1 MKKDV
6 IYIDVE
12 DDITTIVGKI
22 KASKEKIVAVVPPA
36 RYGVFQSAVNM
47 RLLKRTTDTAK
58 KHLVIISNSS
68 ALAALAASANIPV
81 AKNLQTKPEIAEIPV
96 LKVDDNDI
104 IDGNDLPVGD
114 IASATNSKSA
124 SDRAVDD
131 VIATSAS
138 TSASS
143 AAAKKPVRGKK
154 SDSKVPNFSTFR
166 KRLFI
171 FGGLGVL
178 LVGFLVWAIWFA
190 PKATVIITA
199 KNTPVTVDSNVQLVV
214 DGVTDFKAST
224 IKSIR
229 QEQAADVSVEFSAT
243 GKKNVGEK
251 ATGTV
256 RFSHQSQS
264 SATVASGTTLTM
276 PGGLTFTL
284 DVDVIVPASSMGQ
297 PNCFPTAC
305 PGTMTGKVTA
315 SQSGTNHNAATGNLS
330 GAPSGISAVFVS
342 PTSGG
347 TDKTATVV
355 SEDDITKAAA
365 SLGEKKAEDLRS
377 KLEASF
383 SESNVVI
390 KETFQ
395 EKRGDPVPSVKL
407 DEEATG
413 PVTLKSTVTASMMAV
428 ERSEI
433 QKFLKTGIQS
443 EIEGMK
449 SQKIYSDGSSDVKF
463 SQFVNDAE
471 KPKIRLTA
479 NGKIGP
485 VIKEDEVK
493 EQSLGK
499 NYGEIQLALEAIDGV
514 EDVDIKFWPFWVRT
528 VPNNVDRVTVEFK
541 IKDGS

>member
-47 RLLKRTTDTAK
+47 RLLKRTADTAK

-96 LKVDDNDI
+96 LKVDDNDV

-114 IASATNSKSA
+114 IASATKPKLP

-131 VIATSAS
+131 VIAISSATTS
-138 TSASS
+138 TSGAD
-143 AAAKKPVRGKK
+143 AKKPVRGKK
-154 SDSKVPNFSTFR
+154 SESKVPNFSTFR

-199 KNTPVTVDSNVQLVV
+199 KNTPVTVDSNVQLAV
-214 DGVTDFKAST
+214 GGATDFKTST

-243 GKKNVGEK
+243 GKKKVGEK
-251 ATGTV
+251 AKGTV
-256 RFSHQSQS
+256 RIKTDATTILMTGLTVPAGTQIQS
-264 SATVASGTTLTM
+264 SGGSIYLTAADVVFPQGSPSALAGIVVA
-276 PGGLTFTL
+276 
-284 DVDVIVPASSMGQ
+284 
-297 PNCFPTAC
+297 
-305 PGTMTGKVTA
+305 VTA
-315 SQSGTNHNAATGNLS
+315 ANVGEEYNGATGSASTSANGVTS
-330 GAPSGISAVFVS
+330 VAFVTSPSGGSSREV
-342 PTSGG
+342 
-347 TDKTATVV
+347 TVV
-355 SEDDITKAAA
+355 SEDDLAKATAA
-365 SLGEKKAEDLRS
+365 LGEKKVSDLRS
-377 KLEASF
+377 KLESSF

-395 EKRGDPVPSVKL
+395 EKRGDPVPSVKIN
-407 DEEATG
+407 EEATG

>member
-22 KASKEKIVAVVPPA
+22 KSSKEKIVALVPPA

-47 RLLKRTTDTAK
+47 RLLKRTADTAK

-96 LKVDDNDI
+96 LKVDDNDV

-114 IASATNSKSA
+114 IASATKSKSA

-131 VIATSAS
+131 VIAISSATTS
-138 TSASS
+138 TSGAD
-143 AAAKKPVRGKK
+143 AKKPVRGKK

-199 KNTPVTVDSNVQLVV
+199 KNTPVTVDSNVQLAV
-214 DGVTDFKAST
+214 GGATDFKTST

-243 GKKNVGEK
+243 GKKKVGEK
-251 ATGTV
+251 AKGTV
-256 RFSHQSQS
+256 RIKTDATTILMTGLTVPAGTQIQS
-264 SATVASGTTLTM
+264 SGGSIYLTAADVVFPQGSPSALAGIVVA
-276 PGGLTFTL
+276 
-284 DVDVIVPASSMGQ
+284 
-297 PNCFPTAC
+297 
-305 PGTMTGKVTA
+305 VTA
-315 SQSGTNHNAATGNLS
+315 ANVGEEYNGATGSASTSANGVTS
-330 GAPSGISAVFVS
+330 VAFVTSPSGGSSREV
-342 PTSGG
+342 
-347 TDKTATVV
+347 TVV
-355 SEDDITKAAA
+355 SEDDLAKATAA
-365 SLGEKKAEDLRS
+365 LGEKKVSDLRS
-377 KLEASF
+377 KLESSF

-395 EKRGDPVPSVKL
+395 EKRGDPVPSVKIN
-407 DEEATG
+407 EEATG

-463 SQFVNDAE
+463 SQFVNDSE

-528 VPNNVDRVTVEFK
+528 VPNDVKRITVEFK
-541 IKDGS
+541 LQDAS

>member
-47 RLLKRTTDTAK
+47 RLLKRTADTAK

-96 LKVDDNDI
+96 LKVDDNDV

-114 IASATNSKSA
+114 IASATKPKSA

-131 VIATSAS
+131 VIAISSATTS
-138 TSASS
+138 TSGAD
-143 AAAKKPVRGKK
+143 AKKPVRGKK
-154 SDSKVPNFSTFR
+154 SESKVPNFSTFR

-199 KNTPVTVDSNVQLVV
+199 KNTPVTVDSNVQLAV
-214 DGVTDFKAST
+214 GGATDFKTST

-243 GKKNVGEK
+243 GKKKVGEK
-251 ATGTV
+251 AKGTV
-256 RFSHQSQS
+256 RIKTDATTILMTGLTVPAGTQIQS
-264 SATVASGTTLTM
+264 SGGSIYLTAADVVFPQGSPSALAGIVVA
-276 PGGLTFTL
+276 
-284 DVDVIVPASSMGQ
+284 
-297 PNCFPTAC
+297 
-305 PGTMTGKVTA
+305 VTA
-315 SQSGTNHNAATGNLS
+315 ANVGEEYNGATGSASTSANGVTS
-330 GAPSGISAVFVS
+330 VEFVTSPSGGSSREV
-342 PTSGG
+342 
-347 TDKTATVV
+347 TVV
-355 SEDDITKAAA
+355 SEDDLAKATAA
-365 SLGEKKAEDLRS
+365 LGEKKVSDLRS
-377 KLEASF
+377 KLESSF

-395 EKRGDPVPSVKL
+395 EKRGDPVPSVKIN
-407 DEEATG
+407 EEATG

>member
-22 KASKEKIVAVVPPA
+22 KSSNEKIVAVVPPA

-47 RLLKRTTDTAK
+47 RLLKRTADTAK

-96 LKVDDNDI
+96 LKVDDNDV

-114 IASATNSKSA
+114 IASATKPKSA

-131 VIATSAS
+131 VIAISSATTS
-138 TSASS
+138 TSGAD
-143 AAAKKPVRGKK
+143 AKKPVRGKK
-154 SDSKVPNFSTFR
+154 SESKVPNFSTFR

-199 KNTPVTVDSNVQLVV
+199 KNTPVTVDSNVQLAV

-243 GKKNVGEK
+243 GKKKVGEK
-251 ATGTV
+251 AKGTV
-256 RFSHQSQS
+256 RIKTDATTILMTGLTVPAGTQIQS
-264 SATVASGTTLTM
+264 SGGSIYLTAADVVFPQGSPSALAGIVVA
-276 PGGLTFTL
+276 
-284 DVDVIVPASSMGQ
+284 
-297 PNCFPTAC
+297 
-305 PGTMTGKVTA
+305 VTA
-315 SQSGTNHNAATGNLS
+315 ANVGEEYNGATGSASTSANGVTS
-330 GAPSGISAVFVS
+330 VAFVTSPSGGSSREV
-342 PTSGG
+342 
-347 TDKTATVV
+347 TVV
-355 SEDDITKAAA
+355 SEDDLAKATAA
-365 SLGEKKAEDLRS
+365 LGEKKVSDLRS
-377 KLEASF
+377 KLESSF

-395 EKRGDPVPSVKL
+395 EKRGDPVPSVKIN
-407 DEEATG
+407 EEATG

-485 VIKEDEVK
+485 VIKEDDVK

>member
-22 KASKEKIVAVVPPA
+22 KSSKEKIVALVPPA

-47 RLLKRTTDTAK
+47 RLLKRTADTAK

-96 LKVDDNDI
+96 LKVDDNDV
-104 IDGNDLPVGD
+104 IDGNDLPIGD
-114 IASATNSKSA
+114 IASATKSKSA

-131 VIATSAS
+131 VIAISSATTS
-138 TSASS
+138 TSGAD
-143 AAAKKPVRGKK
+143 AKKPVRGKK
-154 SDSKVPNFSTFR
+154 SESKVPNFSTFR

-199 KNTPVTVDSNVQLVV
+199 KNTPVTVDSNVQLAV

-224 IKSIR
+224 IKSIF

-243 GKKNVGEK
+243 GKKKVGEK
-251 ATGTV
+251 AKGTV
-256 RFSHQSQS
+256 RIKTD
-264 SATVASGTTLTM
+264 ATTILMT
-276 PGGLTFTL
+276 GLT
-284 DVDVIVPASSMGQ
+284 VPASTQIQSSGGSIYLTGADVV
-297 PNCFPTAC
+297 FPQGSPSALA
-305 PGTMTGKVTA
+305 GIVVAVTA
-315 SQSGTNHNAATGNLS
+315 ANVGEEYNGATGSASTSANGVTS
-330 GAPSGISAVFVS
+330 VAFVTSPSGGSSREV
-342 PTSGG
+342 
-347 TDKTATVV
+347 TVV
-355 SEDDITKAAA
+355 SEDDLAKATAA
-365 SLGEKKAEDLRS
+365 LGEKKVSDLRS
-377 KLEASF
+377 KLESSF

-395 EKRGDPVPSVKL
+395 EKRGDPVPSVKIN
-407 DEEATG
+407 EEATG

-528 VPNNVDRVTVEFK
+528 VPNDVDRVTVEFK

>member
-114 IASATNSKSA
+114 IASATKSKSA

-131 VIATSAS
+131 VIATSAN

-143 AAAKKPVRGKK
+143 AATKKPARGKK

-214 DGVTDFKAST
+214 GGATDFKAST

-251 ATGTV
+251 AKGTV
-256 RFSHQSQS
+256 RIKTDATTILMTGLTVPAGTQIQS
-264 SATVASGTTLTM
+264 SGGSIYLTGADVVFPQGSPSALAGIVVA
-276 PGGLTFTL
+276 
-284 DVDVIVPASSMGQ
+284 
-297 PNCFPTAC
+297 
-305 PGTMTGKVTA
+305 VTA
-315 SQSGTNHNAATGNLS
+315 ANVGDEYNGATGSASTSANGVTS
-330 GAPSGISAVFVS
+330 VAFVTSPSGGSSREV
-342 PTSGG
+342 
-347 TDKTATVV
+347 TVV
-355 SEDDITKAAA
+355 SDDDLAKATAA
-365 SLGEKKAEDLRS
+365 LGEKKVTDLKS
-377 KLEASF
+377 KLESSF
-383 SESNVVI
+383 SESNVII

-528 VPNNVDRVTVEFK
+528 VPNDVDRITVEFK

>member
-22 KASKEKIVAVVPPA
+22 KASKEKIVALVPPA

-47 RLLKRTTDTAK
+47 RLLKRTADTAK

-96 LKVDDNDI
+96 LKVDDNDV
-104 IDGNDLPVGD
+104 IDGNDLPIGD
-114 IASATNSKSA
+114 IASATKPKSA

-131 VIATSAS
+131 VIATSATTS
-138 TSASS
+138 TSGD
-143 AAAKKPVRGKK
+143 AAKKPVRGKK

-199 KNTPVTVDSNVQLVV
+199 KNTPVTVDSNVQLAV
-214 DGVTDFKAST
+214 GGATDFKTST

-229 QEQAADVSVEFSAT
+229 QEQSADVSVEFNAT
-243 GKKNVGEK
+243 GKKKVGEK
-251 ATGTV
+251 AKGTV
-256 RFSHQSQS
+256 RIKTD
-264 SATVASGTTLTM
+264 AETILMT
-276 PGGLTFTL
+276 GLT
-284 DVDVIVPASSMGQ
+284 VPAGTQIQSGGGSIYTTSADAV
-297 PNCFPTAC
+297 FPQGSPSAY
-305 PGTMTGKVTA
+305 GGVVVAVTA
-315 SQSGTNHNAATGNLS
+315 VNVGEEYNGATGSASTSANGVTS
-330 GAPSGISAVFVS
+330 VTFVTSPSGGSSREV
-342 PTSGG
+342 
-347 TDKTATVV
+347 TVV
-355 SEDDITKAAA
+355 SEDDLAKAVAA
-365 SLGEKKAEDLRS
+365 LGEKKVSDLKS

-395 EKRGDPVPSVKL
+395 EKRGDPVPSVKIN
-407 DEEATG
+407 EEATG

>member
-22 KASKEKIVAVVPPA
+22 KDSKEKIVAIVPPA

-47 RLLKRTTDTAK
+47 RLLKRTADAAK

-96 LKVDDNDI
+96 LKVDDNDV

-114 IASATNSKSA
+114 IASATKPKLP

-131 VIATSAS
+131 VIAISSATTS
-138 TSASS
+138 TSGAD
-143 AAAKKPVRGKK
+143 AKKPVRGKK
-154 SDSKVPNFSTFR
+154 SESKVPNFSTFR

-199 KNTPVTVDSNVQLVV
+199 KNTPVTVDSNVQLAV

-224 IKSIR
+224 IKSIF

-243 GKKNVGEK
+243 GKKKVGEK
-251 ATGTV
+251 AKGTV
-256 RFSHQSQS
+256 RIKTDATTILMTGLTVPAGTQIQS
-264 SATVASGTTLTM
+264 SGGSIYLTGADVVFPQGSPSALAGIVVA
-276 PGGLTFTL
+276 
-284 DVDVIVPASSMGQ
+284 
-297 PNCFPTAC
+297 
-305 PGTMTGKVTA
+305 VTA
-315 SQSGTNHNAATGNLS
+315 ANVGEEYNGATGSASTSANGVTS
-330 GAPSGISAVFVS
+330 VAFVTSPSGGSSREV
-342 PTSGG
+342 
-347 TDKTATVV
+347 TVV
-355 SEDDITKAAA
+355 SEDDLAKATAA
-365 SLGEKKAEDLRS
+365 LGEKKVSDLRS
-377 KLEASF
+377 KLESSF

-395 EKRGDPVPSVKL
+395 EKRGDPVPSVKIN
-407 DEEATG
+407 EEATG

-471 KPKIRLTA
+471 EPKIRLTA

>member
-22 KASKEKIVAVVPPA
+22 KSSKEKIVALVPPA

-47 RLLKRTTDTAK
+47 RLLKRTADTAK

-104 IDGNDLPVGD
+104 IDGNDLPIGD
-114 IASATNSKSA
+114 IASATKSKSA

-138 TSASS
+138 TSTSGAD
-143 AAAKKPVRGKK
+143 AKKPVRGKK

-199 KNTPVTVDSNVQLVV
+199 KNTPVTVDSNVQLAV

-243 GKKNVGEK
+243 GKKKVGEK
-251 ATGTV
+251 AKGTV
-256 RFSHQSQS
+256 RIKTDATTILMTGLTVPAGTQIQS
-264 SATVASGTTLTM
+264 SGGSIYLTAADVVFPQGSPSALAGIVVA
-276 PGGLTFTL
+276 
-284 DVDVIVPASSMGQ
+284 
-297 PNCFPTAC
+297 
-305 PGTMTGKVTA
+305 VTA
-315 SQSGTNHNAATGNLS
+315 ANVGEEYNGATGSASTSANGVTS
-330 GAPSGISAVFVS
+330 VAFVTSPSGGSSREV
-342 PTSGG
+342 
-347 TDKTATVV
+347 TVV
-355 SEDDITKAAA
+355 SEDDLAKATAA
-365 SLGEKKAEDLRS
+365 LGEKKVSDLRS
-377 KLEASF
+377 KLESSF

-395 EKRGDPVPSVKL
+395 EKRGDPVPSVKIN
-407 DEEATG
+407 EEATG

>member
-114 IASATNSKSA
+114 IASATKSKSA

-131 VIATSAS
+131 VIATSATTS
-138 TSASS
+138 TSGD
-143 AAAKKPVRGKK
+143 AAKKPVRGKK
-154 SDSKVPNFSTFR
+154 SEPKVPNFSTFR
-166 KRLFI
+166 KRLFV

-199 KNTPVTVDSNVQLVV
+199 KNTPVTVDSNVQLAV

-224 IKSIR
+224 IKSIF

-243 GKKNVGEK
+243 GKKKVGEK
-251 ATGTV
+251 AKGTV
-256 RFSHQSQS
+256 RIKTDATTILMTGLTVPAGTQIQS
-264 SATVASGTTLTM
+264 SGGSIYLTGADVVFPQGSPSALAGIVVA
-276 PGGLTFTL
+276 
-284 DVDVIVPASSMGQ
+284 
-297 PNCFPTAC
+297 
-305 PGTMTGKVTA
+305 VTA
-315 SQSGTNHNAATGNLS
+315 ANVGEEYNGATGSASTSANGVTS
-330 GAPSGISAVFVS
+330 VAFVTSPSGGSSREV
-342 PTSGG
+342 
-347 TDKTATVV
+347 TVV
-355 SEDDITKAAA
+355 SEDDLAKATAA
-365 SLGEKKAEDLRS
+365 LGEKKVSDLRS
-377 KLEASF
+377 KLESSF
-383 SESNVVI
+383 SESNVII

>member
-22 KASKEKIVAVVPPA
+22 KASKEKIVAIVPPA

-47 RLLKRTTDTAK
+47 RLLKRTADTAK

-96 LKVDDNDI
+96 LKVDDNDV
-104 IDGNDLPVGD
+104 IDGNDLPIGD
-114 IASATNSKSA
+114 IASATKSKSA

-131 VIATSAS
+131 VIAISSATTS
-138 TSASS
+138 TSGAD
-143 AAAKKPVRGKK
+143 AKKPVRGKK

-190 PKATVIITA
+190 PRATVVITA
-199 KNTPVTVDSNVQLVV
+199 KNTPVTIDSNVKLVSE
-214 DGVTDFKAST
+214 GPTDFSAST
-224 IKSIR
+224 VKTIR
-229 QEQAADVSVEFSAT
+229 QEQQAEVSVEFSAT
-243 GKKNVGEK
+243 GKKEVGEK
-251 ATGTV
+251 STGTV
-256 RFSHQSQS
+256 SFSTRDTE
-264 SATVASGTTLTM
+264 AIGTTVAAGTPIRSSSGLVYRTDAAVTI
-276 PGGLTFTL
+276 TFENRRG
-284 DVDVIVPASSMGQ
+284 VRVA
-297 PNCFPTAC
+297 
-305 PGTMTGKVTA
+305 VTA
-315 SQSGTNHNAATGNLS
+315 DERGAKYNGAQGDAS
-330 GAPSGISAVFVS
+330 GAPSGVNVNFVDA
-342 PTSGG
+342 TSGG

-355 SEDDITKAAA
+355 SQDDIDKATRAL
-365 SLGEKKAEDLRS
+365 SEKKAEDLRP
-377 KLEASF
+377 KLDTMF
-383 SESNVVI
+383 SESNVII

-395 EKRGDPVPSVKL
+395 EKRGDPVPSVKV

>member
-114 IASATNSKSA
+114 IASATKSKSA

-143 AAAKKPVRGKK
+143 AATKKPARGKK

-199 KNTPVTVDSNVQLVV
+199 KNTPVTVDSNVQLAV
-214 DGVTDFKAST
+214 GGATDFKTST
-224 IKSIR
+224 IKAIR
-229 QEQAADVSVEFSAT
+229 QEQSADVAVEFTAT
-243 GKKNVGEK
+243 GTKDVGEK

-256 RFSHQSQS
+256 RFTSDSFSALS
-264 SATVASGTTLTM
+264 SGISIPAGTKLTSMSGKEYTTDSAVVLSTTVGNTKSTGITAVERGTSSNGANGSVSGAPATVAATITGGATT
-276 PGGLTFTL
+276 
-284 DVDVIVPASSMGQ
+284 
-297 PNCFPTAC
+297 
-305 PGTMTGKVTA
+305 
-315 SQSGTNHNAATGNLS
+315 
-330 GAPSGISAVFVS
+330 
-342 PTSGG
+342 GG

-355 SEDDITKAAA
+355 SQDDIDKATRAL
-365 SLGEKKAEDLRS
+365 SEKKAEDLRP
-377 KLEASF
+377 KLDTMF
-383 SESNVVI
+383 SESNVII

-528 VPNNVDRVTVEFK
+528 VPNDVDRITVEFK

>member
-22 KASKEKIVAVVPPA
+22 KSSKEKIVALVPPA

-47 RLLKRTTDTAK
+47 RLLKRTADTAK

-96 LKVDDNDI
+96 LKVDDNDV
-104 IDGNDLPVGD
+104 IDGNDLPIGD
-114 IASATNSKSA
+114 ITSATKSKSA

-143 AAAKKPVRGKK
+143 AATKKPVRGKK

-199 KNTPVTVDSNVQLVV
+199 KNTPVTVDSNVQLAV
-214 DGVTDFKAST
+214 GGATDFKTST

-243 GKKNVGEK
+243 GKKKVGEK
-251 ATGTV
+251 AKGTV
-256 RFSHQSQS
+256 RIKTDATTILMTGLTVPAGTQIQS
-264 SATVASGTTLTM
+264 SGGSIYLTGADVVFPQGSPSALAGIVVA
-276 PGGLTFTL
+276 
-284 DVDVIVPASSMGQ
+284 
-297 PNCFPTAC
+297 
-305 PGTMTGKVTA
+305 VTA
-315 SQSGTNHNAATGNLS
+315 ANVGEEYNGATGSASTSANGVTS
-330 GAPSGISAVFVS
+330 VEFVTSPSGGSSREV
-342 PTSGG
+342 
-347 TDKTATVV
+347 TVV
-355 SEDDITKAAA
+355 SEDDLAKATAA
-365 SLGEKKAEDLRS
+365 LGEKKVTDLKS
-377 KLEASF
+377 KLESSF
-383 SESNVVI
+383 SESNVII

-395 EKRGDPVPSVKL
+395 EKRGDPVPSVKIN
-407 DEEATG
+407 EEATG

>member
-22 KASKEKIVAVVPPA
+22 KSSKEKIVAVVPPA

-47 RLLKRTTDTAK
+47 RLLKRTADTAK

-114 IASATNSKSA
+114 IASAAKSKSA

-131 VIATSAS
+131 VIATSAN

-143 AAAKKPVRGKK
+143 AATKKPARGKK

-199 KNTPVTVDSNVQLVV
+199 KNTPVTVDSNVQLAV

-251 ATGTV
+251 AKGTV
-256 RFSHQSQS
+256 RIKTDATTILMTGLTVPAGTQIQS
-264 SATVASGTTLTM
+264 SGGSIYLTGADVVFPQGSPSALAGIVVA
-276 PGGLTFTL
+276 
-284 DVDVIVPASSMGQ
+284 
-297 PNCFPTAC
+297 
-305 PGTMTGKVTA
+305 VTA
-315 SQSGTNHNAATGNLS
+315 ANVGDEYNGATGSASTSANGVTS
-330 GAPSGISAVFVS
+330 VAFVTSPSGGSSREV
-342 PTSGG
+342 
-347 TDKTATVV
+347 TVV
-355 SEDDITKAAA
+355 SEDDLAKATAA
-365 SLGEKKAEDLRS
+365 LGEKKVSDLRS
-377 KLEASF
+377 KLESSF

-528 VPNNVDRVTVEFK
+528 VPNDVDRITVEFK
-541 IKDGS
+541 IKDGN

>member
-58 KHLVIISNSS
+58 KHLVILSNSS

-114 IASATNSKSA
+114 IASTAKPKLA
-124 SDRAVDD
+124 SDRAVED
-131 VIATSAS
+131 VIATNS
-138 TSASS
+138 
-143 AAAKKPVRGKK
+143 KPADSKPTRGKK
-154 SDSKVPNFSTFR
+154 PDSKVPNFSVFR

-190 PKATVIITA
+190 PKATVVITA
-199 KNTPVTVDSNVQLVV
+199 KNTPVTVDSNVQLAV
-214 DGVTDFKAST
+214 GGATDFKAST

-229 QEQAADVSVEFSAT
+229 QEQSADVSVEFNAT
-243 GKKNVGEK
+243 GKKKVGEK
-251 ATGTV
+251 AKGTV
-256 RFSHQSQS
+256 RIKTD
-264 SATVASGTTLTM
+264 AETILMT
-276 PGGLTFTL
+276 GLT
-284 DVDVIVPASSMGQ
+284 VPAGTQIQSGGGSIYTTSADAV
-297 PNCFPTAC
+297 FPQGSPSAY
-305 PGTMTGKVTA
+305 GGVVVAVTA
-315 SQSGTNHNAATGNLS
+315 VNVGEEYNGATGSASTSANGVTS
-330 GAPSGISAVFVS
+330 VTFVTSPSGGSSREV
-342 PTSGG
+342 
-347 TDKTATVV
+347 TVV
-355 SEDDITKAAA
+355 SEDDLAKAVAA
-365 SLGEKKAEDLRS
+365 LGEKKVSDLKS

-395 EKRGDPVPSVKL
+395 EKRGDPVPSVKV

-499 NYGEIQLALEAIDGV
+499 NYGEIQLALETIDGV

-528 VPNNVDRVTVEFK
+528 VPNDVDRITVEFK
-541 IKDGS
+541 IKDGN

>member
-124 SDRAVDD
+124 SDRVVDD

-143 AAAKKPVRGKK
+143 AATKKPVRGKK

-178 LVGFLVWAIWFA
+178 LVGFLVWAVWFA

-199 KNTPVTVDSNVQLVV
+199 KNTPVTVDSNVQLAV
-214 DGVTDFKAST
+214 GGATDFKTST

-229 QEQAADVSVEFSAT
+229 QEQAADVSVEFNAT

-251 ATGTV
+251 AKGTV
-256 RFSHQSQS
+256 RIKTDATTILMTGLTVPAGTQIQS
-264 SATVASGTTLTM
+264 SGGSIYLTGADVVFPQGSPSALAGMVVA
-276 PGGLTFTL
+276 
-284 DVDVIVPASSMGQ
+284 
-297 PNCFPTAC
+297 
-305 PGTMTGKVTA
+305 VTA
-315 SQSGTNHNAATGNLS
+315 ANVGDEYNGATGSASTSANGVTS
-330 GAPSGISAVFVS
+330 VAFVTSPSGGSSREV
-342 PTSGG
+342 
-347 TDKTATVV
+347 TVV
-355 SEDDITKAAA
+355 SEDDLAKATAA
-365 SLGEKKAEDLRS
+365 LGEKKVTDLKS
-377 KLEASF
+377 KLESSF
-383 SESNVVI
+383 SESNVII

-528 VPNNVDRVTVEFK
+528 VPNDVDRVTVEFK

>member
-47 RLLKRTTDTAK
+47 RLLKRTADTAK

-114 IASATNSKSA
+114 IASATKSKSA

-131 VIATSAS
+131 VIATSAN

-143 AAAKKPVRGKK
+143 AATKKPARGKK

-214 DGVTDFKAST
+214 GGATDFKAST

-251 ATGTV
+251 AKGTV
-256 RFSHQSQS
+256 RIKTDATTILMTGLTVPAGTQIQS
-264 SATVASGTTLTM
+264 SGGSIYLTGADVVFPQGSPSALAGIVVA
-276 PGGLTFTL
+276 
-284 DVDVIVPASSMGQ
+284 
-297 PNCFPTAC
+297 
-305 PGTMTGKVTA
+305 VTA
-315 SQSGTNHNAATGNLS
+315 ANVGDEYNGATGSASTSANGVTS
-330 GAPSGISAVFVS
+330 VAFVTSPSGGSSREV
-342 PTSGG
+342 
-347 TDKTATVV
+347 TVV
-355 SEDDITKAAA
+355 SDDDLAKATAA
-365 SLGEKKAEDLRS
+365 LGEKKVTDLKS
-377 KLEASF
+377 KLESSF

-395 EKRGDPVPSVKL
+395 EKRGDPVPSVKV

-528 VPNNVDRVTVEFK
+528 VPNDVDRITVEFK

>member
-47 RLLKRTTDTAK
+47 RLLKRTADTAK

-114 IASATNSKSA
+114 IASATKSKSA

-131 VIATSAS
+131 VIATSAN

-143 AAAKKPVRGKK
+143 AATKKPARGKK

-199 KNTPVTVDSNVQLVV
+199 KNTPVTVDSNVQLAV
-214 DGVTDFKAST
+214 GGATDFKTST

-243 GKKNVGEK
+243 GKKKVGEK
-251 ATGTV
+251 AKGTV
-256 RFSHQSQS
+256 RIKTDATTILMTGLTVPAGTQIQS
-264 SATVASGTTLTM
+264 S
-276 PGGLTFTL
+276 GG
-284 DVDVIVPASSMGQ
+284 S
-297 PNCFPTAC
+297 
-305 PGTMTGKVTA
+305 
-315 SQSGTNHNAATGNLS
+315 
-330 GAPSGISAVFVS
+330 
-342 PTSGG
+342 
-347 TDKTATVV
+347 
-355 SEDDITKAAA
+355 
-365 SLGEKKAEDLRS
+365 
-377 KLEASF
+377 
-383 SESNVVI
+383 
-390 KETFQ
+390 
-395 EKRGDPVPSVKL
+395 
-407 DEEATG
+407 
-413 PVTLKSTVTASMMAV
+413 
-428 ERSEI
+428 
-433 QKFLKTGIQS
+433 
-443 EIEGMK
+443 
-449 SQKIYSDGSSDVKF
+449 IY
-463 SQFVNDAE
+463 
-471 KPKIRLTA
+471 
-479 NGKIGP
+479 
-485 VIKEDEVK
+485 
-493 EQSLGK
+493 
-499 NYGEIQLALEAIDGV
+499 
-514 EDVDIKFWPFWVRT
+514 
-528 VPNNVDRVTVEFK
+528 
-541 IKDGS
+541 

>member
-47 RLLKRTTDTAK
+47 RLLKRTADTAK

-114 IASATNSKSA
+114 IASATKSKSA

-131 VIATSAS
+131 VIAISSATTS
-138 TSASS
+138 TSGAD
-143 AAAKKPVRGKK
+143 AKKPVRGKK
-154 SDSKVPNFSTFR
+154 SESKVPNFSTFR

-199 KNTPVTVDSNVQLVV
+199 KNTPVTVDSNVQLAV

-224 IKSIR
+224 IKSIF

-243 GKKNVGEK
+243 GKKKVGEK
-251 ATGTV
+251 AKGTV
-256 RFSHQSQS
+256 RIKTDATTILMTGLTVPAGTQIQS
-264 SATVASGTTLTM
+264 SGGSIYLTGADVVFPQGSPSALAGIVVA
-276 PGGLTFTL
+276 
-284 DVDVIVPASSMGQ
+284 
-297 PNCFPTAC
+297 
-305 PGTMTGKVTA
+305 VTA
-315 SQSGTNHNAATGNLS
+315 ANVGEEYNGATGSASTSANGVTS
-330 GAPSGISAVFVS
+330 VAFVTSPSGGSSREV
-342 PTSGG
+342 
-347 TDKTATVV
+347 TVV
-355 SEDDITKAAA
+355 SEDDLAKATAA
-365 SLGEKKAEDLRS
+365 LGEKKVPDLRS
-377 KLEASF
+377 KLESSF

-395 EKRGDPVPSVKL
+395 EKRGDPVPSVKIN
-407 DEEATG
+407 EEATG

-463 SQFVNDAE
+463 SQFVNDSE

-528 VPNNVDRVTVEFK
+528 VPNDVDRVTVEFK

>member
-22 KASKEKIVAVVPPA
+22 KSSKEKIVAVVPPA

-47 RLLKRTTDTAK
+47 RLLKRTADTAK

-96 LKVDDNDI
+96 LKVDDNDV
-104 IDGNDLPVGD
+104 IDGNDLPIGD
-114 IASATNSKSA
+114 IASATKSKSA

-131 VIATSAS
+131 VIATSATTS
-138 TSASS
+138 TSGD
-143 AAAKKPVRGKK
+143 AAKKPVRGKK
-154 SDSKVPNFSTFR
+154 SEPKVPNFSTFR
-166 KRLFI
+166 KRLFV

-199 KNTPVTVDSNVQLVV
+199 KNTPVTVDSNVQLAV

-224 IKSIR
+224 IKSIF
-229 QEQAADVSVEFSAT
+229 QEQTADVSVEFSAT
-243 GKKNVGEK
+243 GKKKVGEK
-251 ATGTV
+251 AKGTV
-256 RFSHQSQS
+256 RIKTDATTILMTGLTVPAGTQIQS
-264 SATVASGTTLTM
+264 SGGSIYLTGADVVFPQGSPSALAGIVVA
-276 PGGLTFTL
+276 
-284 DVDVIVPASSMGQ
+284 
-297 PNCFPTAC
+297 
-305 PGTMTGKVTA
+305 VTA
-315 SQSGTNHNAATGNLS
+315 ANVGEEYNGATGSASTSANGVTS
-330 GAPSGISAVFVS
+330 VAFVTSPSGGSSREV
-342 PTSGG
+342 
-347 TDKTATVV
+347 TVV
-355 SEDDITKAAA
+355 SEDDLAKATAA
-365 SLGEKKAEDLRS
+365 LGEKKVPDLRS

>member
-22 KASKEKIVAVVPPA
+22 KASKEKIVALVPPA

-47 RLLKRTTDTAK
+47 RLLKRTADTAK

-96 LKVDDNDI
+96 LKVDDNDV
-104 IDGNDLPVGD
+104 IDGNDLPIGD
-114 IASATNSKSA
+114 IASATKPKSA

-131 VIATSAS
+131 VIATSATTS
-138 TSASS
+138 TSGD
-143 AAAKKPVRGKK
+143 AAKKPVRGKK

-199 KNTPVTVDSNVQLVV
+199 KNTPVTVDSNVQLAV

-243 GKKNVGEK
+243 GKKKVGEK
-251 ATGTV
+251 AKGTV
-256 RFSHQSQS
+256 RIKTDATTILMTGLTVPAGTQIQS
-264 SATVASGTTLTM
+264 SGGSIYLTAADVVFPQGSRSALAGIVVA
-276 PGGLTFTL
+276 
-284 DVDVIVPASSMGQ
+284 
-297 PNCFPTAC
+297 
-305 PGTMTGKVTA
+305 VTA
-315 SQSGTNHNAATGNLS
+315 ANVGEEYNGATGSASTSANGVTS
-330 GAPSGISAVFVS
+330 VAFVTSPSGGSSREV
-342 PTSGG
+342 
-347 TDKTATVV
+347 TVV
-355 SEDDITKAAA
+355 SEDDLAKAVAA
-365 SLGEKKAEDLRS
+365 LGEKKVSDLKS

-395 EKRGDPVPSVKL
+395 EKRGDPVPSVKIN
-407 DEEATG
+407 EEATG

>member
-22 KASKEKIVAVVPPA
+22 KSSKEKIVAVVPPA

-47 RLLKRTTDTAK
+47 RLLKRAADTAK

-96 LKVDDNDI
+96 LKVDDNDV
-104 IDGNDLPVGD
+104 IDGNDLPIGD
-114 IASATNSKSA
+114 IASATKSKSA

-131 VIATSAS
+131 VIATSATTS
-138 TSASS
+138 TSGD
-143 AAAKKPVRGKK
+143 AAKKPVRGKK
-154 SDSKVPNFSTFR
+154 SEPKVPNFSTFR
-166 KRLFI
+166 KRLFV

-199 KNTPVTVDSNVQLVV
+199 KNTPVTVDSNVQLAV

-224 IKSIR
+224 IKSIF
-229 QEQAADVSVEFSAT
+229 QEQTADVSVEFSAT
-243 GKKNVGEK
+243 GKKKVGEK
-251 ATGTV
+251 AKGTV
-256 RFSHQSQS
+256 RIKTDATTILMTGLTVPAGTQIQS
-264 SATVASGTTLTM
+264 SGGSIYLTGADVVFPQGSPSALAGIVVA
-276 PGGLTFTL
+276 
-284 DVDVIVPASSMGQ
+284 
-297 PNCFPTAC
+297 
-305 PGTMTGKVTA
+305 VTA
-315 SQSGTNHNAATGNLS
+315 ANVGEEYNGATGSASTSANGVTS
-330 GAPSGISAVFVS
+330 VAFVTSPSGGSSREV
-342 PTSGG
+342 
-347 TDKTATVV
+347 TVV
-355 SEDDITKAAA
+355 SEDDLAKATAA
-365 SLGEKKAEDLRS
+365 LGEKKVPDLRS
-377 KLEASF
+377 KLESSF

-395 EKRGDPVPSVKL
+395 EKRGDPVPSVKIN
-407 DEEATG
+407 EEATG

-528 VPNNVDRVTVEFK
+528 VPNDVDRITVEFK

>member
-22 KASKEKIVAVVPPA
+22 KSSKEKIVAVVPPA

-47 RLLKRTTDTAK
+47 RLLKRTADTAK

-96 LKVDDNDI
+96 LKVDDNDV

-114 IASATNSKSA
+114 IASATKSKSA

-131 VIATSAS
+131 VIAISSATTS
-138 TSASS
+138 TSGAD
-143 AAAKKPVRGKK
+143 AKKPVRGKK
-154 SDSKVPNFSTFR
+154 SESKVPNFSTFR

-199 KNTPVTVDSNVQLVV
+199 KNTPVTVDSNVQLAV

-243 GKKNVGEK
+243 GKKKVGEK
-251 ATGTV
+251 AKGTV
-256 RFSHQSQS
+256 RIKTDATTILMTGLTVPAGTQIQS
-264 SATVASGTTLTM
+264 SGGSIYLTAADVVFPQGSRSALAGIVVA
-276 PGGLTFTL
+276 
-284 DVDVIVPASSMGQ
+284 
-297 PNCFPTAC
+297 
-305 PGTMTGKVTA
+305 VTA
-315 SQSGTNHNAATGNLS
+315 ANVGEEYNGATGSASTSANGVTS
-330 GAPSGISAVFVS
+330 VEFVTSPSGGSSREV
-342 PTSGG
+342 
-347 TDKTATVV
+347 TVV
-355 SEDDITKAAA
+355 SEDDLAKATAA
-365 SLGEKKAEDLRS
+365 LGEKKVSDLRS
-377 KLEASF
+377 KLESSF

-395 EKRGDPVPSVKL
+395 EKRGDPVPSVKIN
-407 DEEATG
+407 EEATG

>member
-22 KASKEKIVAVVPPA
+22 KSSKEKIVALVPPA

-47 RLLKRTTDTAK
+47 RLLKRTADTAK

-96 LKVDDNDI
+96 LKVDDNDV

-114 IASATNSKSA
+114 IASATKSKSA

-131 VIATSAS
+131 VIATSATTS
-138 TSASS
+138 TSGAD
-143 AAAKKPVRGKK
+143 AKKPVRGKK

-199 KNTPVTVDSNVQLVV
+199 KNTPVTVDSNVQLAVG
-214 DGVTDFKAST
+214 GVTDFKTST

-243 GKKNVGEK
+243 GKKKVGEK
-251 ATGTV
+251 AKGTV
-256 RFSHQSQS
+256 RIKTDATTILMTGLTVPAGTQIQS
-264 SATVASGTTLTM
+264 SGGSIYLTGADVVFPQGSPSALAGIVVA
-276 PGGLTFTL
+276 
-284 DVDVIVPASSMGQ
+284 
-297 PNCFPTAC
+297 
-305 PGTMTGKVTA
+305 VTA
-315 SQSGTNHNAATGNLS
+315 ANVGEEYNGATGSASTSANGVTS
-330 GAPSGISAVFVS
+330 VAFVTSPSGGSSREV
-342 PTSGG
+342 
-347 TDKTATVV
+347 TVV
-355 SEDDITKAAA
+355 SEDDLAKATAA
-365 SLGEKKAEDLRS
+365 LGEKKVSDLRS
-377 KLEASF
+377 KLESSF

-395 EKRGDPVPSVKL
+395 EKRGDPVPSVKIN
-407 DEEATG
+407 EEATG

-471 KPKIRLTA
+471 RPKIRLTA

-485 VIKEDEVK
+485 VINEDEVK

>member
-22 KASKEKIVAVVPPA
+22 KSSKEKIVAVVPPA

-47 RLLKRTTDTAK
+47 RLLKRTADTAK

-96 LKVDDNDI
+96 LKVDDNDV
-104 IDGNDLPVGD
+104 IDGNDLPIGD
-114 IASATNSKSA
+114 IASATKSKSA

-131 VIATSAS
+131 VIATSATTS
-138 TSASS
+138 TSGD
-143 AAAKKPVRGKK
+143 AAKKPVRGKK
-154 SDSKVPNFSTFR
+154 SEPKVPNFSTFR
-166 KRLFI
+166 KRLFV

-199 KNTPVTVDSNVQLVV
+199 KNTPVTVDSNVQLAV

-224 IKSIR
+224 IKSIF
-229 QEQAADVSVEFSAT
+229 QEQTADVSVEFSAT
-243 GKKNVGEK
+243 GKKKVGEK
-251 ATGTV
+251 AKGTV
-256 RFSHQSQS
+256 RIKTDATTILMTGLTVPAGTQIQS
-264 SATVASGTTLTM
+264 SGGSIYLTAADVVFPQGSPSALAGIVVA
-276 PGGLTFTL
+276 
-284 DVDVIVPASSMGQ
+284 
-297 PNCFPTAC
+297 
-305 PGTMTGKVTA
+305 VTA
-315 SQSGTNHNAATGNLS
+315 ANVGEEYNGATGSASTSANGVTS
-330 GAPSGISAVFVS
+330 VAFVTSPSGGSSREV
-342 PTSGG
+342 
-347 TDKTATVV
+347 TVV
-355 SEDDITKAAA
+355 SEDDLAKATAA
-365 SLGEKKAEDLRS
+365 LGEKKVSDLRS
-377 KLEASF
+377 KLESSF

-395 EKRGDPVPSVKL
+395 EKRGDPVPSVKIN
-407 DEEATG
+407 EEATG

-463 SQFVNDAE
+463 SQFVSDAE

-528 VPNNVDRVTVEFK
+528 VPNDVDRITVEFK

>member
-47 RLLKRTTDTAK
+47 RLLKRTADTAK

-96 LKVDDNDI
+96 LKVDDNDV
-104 IDGNDLPVGD
+104 IDGNDLPIGD
-114 IASATNSKSA
+114 IASATKPKSA

-131 VIATSAS
+131 VIAISSATTS
-138 TSASS
+138 TSGAD
-143 AAAKKPVRGKK
+143 AKKPVRGKK

-199 KNTPVTVDSNVQLVV
+199 KNTPVTVDSNVQLAV
-214 DGVTDFKAST
+214 GGATDFKTST

-243 GKKNVGEK
+243 GKKKVGEK
-251 ATGTV
+251 AKGTV
-256 RFSHQSQS
+256 RIKTDATTILMTGLTVPAGTQIQS
-264 SATVASGTTLTM
+264 SGGSIYLTGADVVFPQGSPSALAGIVVA
-276 PGGLTFTL
+276 
-284 DVDVIVPASSMGQ
+284 
-297 PNCFPTAC
+297 
-305 PGTMTGKVTA
+305 VTA
-315 SQSGTNHNAATGNLS
+315 ANVGEEYNGATGSASTSANGVTS
-330 GAPSGISAVFVS
+330 VTFVTSPSGGSSREV
-342 PTSGG
+342 
-347 TDKTATVV
+347 TVV
-355 SEDDITKAAA
+355 SEDDLAKATAA
-365 SLGEKKAEDLRS
+365 LGEKKVPDLRS
-377 KLEASF
+377 KLESSF

-395 EKRGDPVPSVKL
+395 EKRGDPVPSVKV

>member
-22 KASKEKIVAVVPPA
+22 KDSKEKIVAIVPPA

-47 RLLKRTTDTAK
+47 RLLKRTADAAK

-96 LKVDDNDI
+96 LKVDDNDV

-114 IASATNSKSA
+114 IASATKPKSA

-131 VIATSAS
+131 VIAISSATTS
-138 TSASS
+138 TSGAD
-143 AAAKKPVRGKK
+143 AKKPVRGKK
-154 SDSKVPNFSTFR
+154 SESKVPNFSTFR

-199 KNTPVTVDSNVQLVV
+199 KNTPVTVDSNVQLAV

-224 IKSIR
+224 IKSIF
-229 QEQAADVSVEFSAT
+229 QEQTADVSVEFSAT
-243 GKKNVGEK
+243 GKKKVGEK
-251 ATGTV
+251 AKGTV
-256 RFSHQSQS
+256 RIKTDATTILMTGLTVPAGTQIQS
-264 SATVASGTTLTM
+264 SGGSIYLTGADVVFPQGSPSALAGIVVA
-276 PGGLTFTL
+276 
-284 DVDVIVPASSMGQ
+284 
-297 PNCFPTAC
+297 
-305 PGTMTGKVTA
+305 VTA
-315 SQSGTNHNAATGNLS
+315 ANVGEEYNGATGSASTSANGVTS
-330 GAPSGISAVFVS
+330 VAFVTSPSGGSSREV
-342 PTSGG
+342 
-347 TDKTATVV
+347 TVV
-355 SEDDITKAAA
+355 SDDDLAKATAA
-365 SLGEKKAEDLRS
+365 LGEKKVTDLKS
-377 KLEASF
+377 KLESSF
-383 SESNVVI
+383 SESNVII

-395 EKRGDPVPSVKL
+395 EKRGDPVPSVKIN
-407 DEEATG
+407 EEATG

-471 KPKIRLTA
+471 EPKIRLTA